1 MTSDTAFDDYLAA
14 RNAGRGYLLWRT
26 ASAELE
32 TPVAAALKL
41 GAFDDLSLMFES
53 VEGGESL
60 GRYSFIGIDPDRV
73 WHHAGGK
80 TRIGDRNA
88 AGEVTWTD
96 EPIECST
103 MDSLRAF
110 SDAAR
115 ADIPAPLPPM
125 SAGVFGYFGYEMVQY
140 FERSA
145 HANPR
150 DIDVPDAMLLRPRA
164 VIVFDRA
171 FDTLYLVTP
180 LWPDTDEAPAAAF
193 TRGEQRLDDLVAQ
206 LQAPVPADREAASR
220 GQTSLLELP
229 ERTSNFTAAEYEQ
242 MVEVAKEY
250 IIAGDIF
257 QVVLSQRFETD
268 FDLPSSALYRALR
281 RVNPSPFMFH
291 LNMGDFSIVGASPE
305 ILVRVREEQITIRP
319 IAGTR
324 PRGKTLAE
332 DNALE
337 QELSNDPKE
346 LAEHLMLLDLG
357 RNDVGRVAQIGTVEV
372 TEKMVVERFSHVMH
386 ITSNVV
392 GKVREDVDAFA
403 ALGSGFPAGTVS
415 GAPKVRAME
424 IIDELEPSQRGVY
437 AGAVGYISATGELD
451 TCIALRTSV
460 VKDGKLYVQAGAGVV
475 ADSVPAMEQAECE
488 HKSAALFRAAQEA
501 IRVAR
506 SSDNN

>member
-60 GRYSFIGIDPDRV
+60 GRYSFIGIDPDRI
-73 WHHAGGK
+73 WHHAGVK
-80 TRIGDRNA
+80 TRIGDRSA
-88 AGEVTWTD
+88 AGDVAWTD
-96 EPIECST
+96 EPAERST

-164 VIVFDRA
+164 VIIFDRA

-180 LWPDTDEAPAAAF
+180 LWPDAEEEPAAAF
-193 TRGEQRLDDLVAQ
+193 AQGEQRLDDLVAQ

-291 LNMGDFSIVGASPE
+291 MNMGDFSIVGASPE

-337 QELSNDPKE
+337 QELSDDPKE

-357 RNDVGRVAQIGTVEV
+357 RNDVGRVAQIGSVEV

-424 IIDELEPSQRGVY
+424 IIDELEP
-437 AGAVGYISATGELD
+437 
-451 TCIALRTSV
+451 
-460 VKDGKLYVQAGAGVV
+460 
-475 ADSVPAMEQAECE
+475 
-488 HKSAALFRAAQEA
+488 
-501 IRVAR
+501 
-506 SSDNN
+506 

>member
-1 MTSDTAFDDYLAA
+1 MTSETAYEDYLAA
-14 RNAGRGYLLWRT
+14 RESGRGYLLWQ
-26 ASAELE
+26 AISAELE
-32 TPVAAALKL
+32 TPVAAALKI
-41 GAFDDLSLMFES
+41 GAFDELSLMFES
-53 VEGGESL
+53 VEGVESL
-60 GRYSFIGIDPDRV
+60 GRYSFIGIDPDKV
-73 WHHAGGK
+73 WHHKDGL
-80 TRIGDRNA
+80 TRIGDRSA
-88 AGEVTWTD
+88 KGDITWND
-96 EPIECST
+96 EPA
-103 MDSLRAF
+103 DLDPLASLRAF
-110 SDAAR
+110 SDRSR
-115 ADIPAPLPPM
+115 AEIPAPLPPM

-140 FERSA
+140 FERSS
-145 HANPR
+145 HNNP
-150 DIDVPDAMLLRPRA
+150 DDLGLPNSMMVRPR
-164 VIVFDRA
+164 VVVVFDRA

-180 LWPDTDEAPAAAF
+180 LWADAVEPAEVCFAQA
-193 TRGEQRLDDLVAQ
+193 EQRLATIAEKLRG
-206 LQAPVPADREAASR
+206 PVPLDVEEATR
-220 GQTSLLELP
+220 GKTQYLDMP
-229 ERTSNFTAAEYEQ
+229 ERKSNFTPTEYEQ

-257 QVVLSQRFETD
+257 QVVLSQRFEAD
-268 FDLPSSALYRALR
+268 FDLPSAALYRALR

-291 LNMGDFSIVGASPE
+291 LNMDGFSIVGASPE
-305 ILVRVREEQITIRP
+305 VLVRVREGQITIRP

-324 PRGKTLAE
+324 PRGKTIAE
-332 DNALE
+332 DQALE
-337 QELSNDPKE
+337 EELSADPKE

-357 RNDVGRVAQIGTVEV
+357 RNDVGRVAKIGSVKV
-372 TEKMVVERFSHVMH
+372 TEKMIVERFSHVMH

-392 GKVREDVDAFA
+392 GQVREDVDALE

-488 HKSAALFRAAQEA
+488 HKSRALFRAAEEA

-506 SSDNN
+506 SSDNL